1 MKRTILAA
9 VATSVLL
16 AAAPAWADRGTAIL
30 GAAIGGAAGAVVG
43 REVGGPGGAV
53 LGAALGGAAG
63 VAVTQNLGGYG
74 RDRVQ
79 VREPAY
85 VTPPAFG
92 YGGYGGYGRPGYRR
106 ADVGNHYWL
115 DGRDRDRG
123 WDHDDRRHHDRHHRH
138 HHGHGFDRGHR

>member
-16 AAAPAWADRGTAIL
+16 AAAPAWAERGTTIL

-43 REVGGPGGAV
+43 REVGGHGGAV

-63 VAVTQNLGGYG
+63 ALVAQDMVGYG
-74 RDRVQ
+74 RDR

-85 VTPPAFG
+85 VTPPAYG

-106 ADVGNHYWL
+106 ADVGNPYWL
-115 DGRDRDRG
+115 DGRDRDGG
-123 WDHDDRRHHDRHHRH
+123 WDHGDRRHHDHHFRRHH